1 MIDRVATDWRAAGSS
16 ERNCEL
22 SAVRITWLDSRDGLQ
37 VHLQA
42 ATADSCHNIQVLQR
56 HVLLHYC
63 CLRGDERTGNV
74 L

>member
-1 MIDRVATDWRAAGSS
+1 MVDRVATDWRAAGSS
-16 ERNCEL
+16 ERIANCRR
-22 SAVRITWLDSRDGLQ
+22 SASLGWIAGTGCT

-56 HVLLHYC
+56 HVLLRYC
-63 CLRGDERTGNV
+63 CLRGDEKTGNV